1 MRTDNSDQRQR
12 KGGDTLKVR
21 LKIKKA
27 CLSVFA
33 IVLLVLSVS
42 IPALAMP
49 AIDTSKV
56 GSITINVDSAYGAVS
71 GVGFSVYKVA
81 SVTSSG
87 SYTLTTG
94 TNGFS
99 GSGVVLS
106 SLTTASLA
114 EKAAKT
120 LKKYT
125 VANGITGSSGTTNS
139 SGSVAFTN
147 LTLGYYLVVQT
158 TVVGTD
164 TISDPFLV
172 AVPMRN
178 TAETDWIYDV
188 VSYPKAEIHYYD
200 DESGAILLEKVN
212 DEGTLLPGAVF
223 SLEKKFYYSAST
235 SAPAGAESGTDSTG
249 TYYWVT
255 YNAALTTNAYGQI
268 GVSNLPFGQY
278 RFIETTAPDGYAL
291 DTSPYNFTISSS
303 GSIYILDGRYV
314 KQAGSVQ
321 TIVVLNTLTP
331 SPPVD
336 PPESPSAPPTS
347 TTPPSAPPSTPGFN
361 LPQTGDSIANAL
373 CTYGGIVLVICGIA
387 VFIGTRKKKHKG

>member
-1 MRTDNSDQRQR
+1 
-12 KGGDTLKVR
+12 LKVR

-27 CLSVFA
+27 CLSIFA
-33 IVLLVLSVS
+33 IVLLGLSVS
-42 IPALAMP
+42 VPALAMP

-56 GSITINVDSAYGAVS
+56 GSITINVESAYGAVS
-71 GVGFSVYKVA
+71 GVGFSVYQVA
-81 SVTSSG
+81 NVTSSG
-87 SYTLTTG
+87 SYTLTAG
-94 TNGFS
+94 ANGFS

-114 EKAAKT
+114 EKAAKK
-120 LKKYT
+120 LKNYA
-125 VANGITGSSGTTNS
+125 VANSITGSSGTTNA
-139 SGSVAFTN
+139 SGTVAFKD

-158 TVVGTD
+158 TTVGAD

-172 AVPMRN
+172 AVPMKN

-188 VSYPKAEIHYYD
+188 VSYPKAEIHYYY
-200 DESGAILLEKVN
+200 DEFGAILLEKVD

-223 SLEKKFYYSAST
+223 RLDMKVYYSTAT
-235 SAPAGAESGTDSTG
+235 GIPADAESGTDSSG
-249 TYYWVT
+249 TYYWST

-278 RFIETTAPDGYAL
+278 RFMETTAPEGYVL
-291 DTSPYNFTISSS
+291 DTSPYNFTISSA
-303 GSIYILDGRYV
+303 GAIYVLDGRYV
-314 KQAGSVQ
+314 KQSGTVQ
-321 TIVVLNTLTP
+321 TIVVVNSLTP
-331 SPPVD
+331 SPPVE
-336 PPESPSAPPTS
+336 PPESPSAPPQSNPPTN
-347 TTPPSAPPSTPGFN
+347 TPDFN

>member
-1 MRTDNSDQRQR
+1 M
-12 KGGDTLKVR
+12 KVR
-21 LKIKKA
+21 LKIKKT
-27 CLSVFA
+27 CLSIFA
-33 IVLLVLSVS
+33 IVLLGLSVS
-42 IPALAMP
+42 VPALAMP

-56 GSITINVDSAYGAVS
+56 GSITINVESAYGAVS

-81 SVTSSG
+81 NVSSTG

-120 LKKYT
+120 LKSYAVT
-125 VANGITGSSGTTNS
+125 NSITGTSGTTNS
-139 SGSVAFTN
+139 SGKAAFTS
-147 LTLGYYLVVQT
+147 LSLGYYLVVQT
-158 TVVGTD
+158 TIVGVD

-188 VSYPKAEIHYYD
+188 VSYPKAEIHYYY
-200 DESGAILLEKVN
+200 DEYGAILLEKVN
-212 DEGTLLPGAVF
+212 DEGDLLPGAVF
-223 SLEKKFYYSAST
+223 RLDRKFYYGAT
-235 SAPAGAESGTDSTG
+235 ASAPAGAESGTDSSG
-249 TYYWVT
+249 TYYWSS

-278 RFIETTAPDGYAL
+278 RFIETTAPTGYAL

-303 GSIYILDGRYV
+303 GSIYILDGKFV
-314 KQAGSVQ
+314 KLTGSVQ
-321 TIVVLNTLTP
+321 TIVVLNSLTP

-336 PPESPSAPPTS
+336 PPESPSAPPPS
-347 TTPPSAPPSTPGFN
+347 NPPSAPPPSSPGFN

-387 VFIGTRKKKHKG
+387 VFIGTRKKKHKD

>member
-1 MRTDNSDQRQR
+1 MRTDNSVERQR

-33 IVLLVLSVS
+33 IVLLGLSVS
-42 IPALAMP
+42 VPALAMP

-56 GSITINVDSAYGAVS
+56 GSITINVESAYGAVS
-71 GVGFSVYKVA
+71 GVSFSVYQVA
-81 SVTSSG
+81 NVTSSG

-94 TNGFS
+94 ANGFS

-114 EKAAKT
+114 EQAAKT
-120 LKKYT
+120 LKNYA
-125 VANGITGSSGTTNS
+125 VANSITGSSGTTNA
-139 SGSVAFTN
+139 SGTVAFTN

-158 TVVGTD
+158 TIVGAD

-172 AVPMRN
+172 AVPMKN

-188 VSYPKAEIHYYD
+188 VSYPKAEIHYYY
-200 DESGAILLEKVN
+200 DEFGAILLEKVD

-223 SLEKKFYYSAST
+223 RLDMKVYYSTAT
-235 SAPAGAESGTDSTG
+235 RIPAGAESGTDSTG
-249 TYYWVT
+249 TYYWST

-268 GVSNLPFGQY
+268 GVSNLSFGQY
-278 RFIETTAPDGYAL
+278 RFIETTAPEGYVL
-291 DTSPYNFTISSS
+291 DTSPYNFTISSA
-303 GSIYILDGRYV
+303 GAIYVLDGRYV
-314 KQAGSVQ
+314 KQSGTVQ
-321 TIVVLNTLTP
+321 TIVVVNSLTP
-331 SPPVD
+331 SPPVE
-336 PPESPSAPPTS
+336 PPESPSAPPQSNPPTN
-347 TTPPSAPPSTPGFN
+347 TPDFN

>member
-1 MRTDNSDQRQR
+1 MRTDNSVERQR

-27 CLSVFA
+27 CLSIFA
-33 IVLLVLSVS
+33 IVLLGLSVS
-42 IPALAMP
+42 VPALAMP

-56 GSITINVDSAYGAVS
+56 GSITINVESAYGAVS
-71 GVGFSVYKVA
+71 GVGFSVYQVA
-81 SVTSSG
+81 NVTSSG

-94 TNGFS
+94 ANGFS

-114 EKAAKT
+114 EKAAKK
-120 LKKYT
+120 LKNYA
-125 VANGITGSSGTTNS
+125 VANSITGSSGTTNA
-139 SGSVAFTN
+139 SGTVAFTD

-158 TVVGTD
+158 TTVGAD
-164 TISDPFLV
+164 TISNPFLV
-172 AVPMRN
+172 AVPMKN

-188 VSYPKAEIHYYD
+188 VSYPKAEIHYYY
-200 DESGAILLEKVN
+200 DEFGAILLEKVD

-223 SLEKKFYYSAST
+223 RLDMKVYYSTAT
-235 SAPAGAESGTDSTG
+235 GIPADAESGTDSSG
-249 TYYWVT
+249 TYYWST

-278 RFIETTAPDGYAL
+278 RFMETTAPEGYVL
-291 DTSPYNFTISSS
+291 DTSPYNFTISSA
-303 GSIYILDGRYV
+303 GAIYVLDGRYV
-314 KQAGSVQ
+314 KQSGTVQ
-321 TIVVLNTLTP
+321 TIVVVNSLTP
-331 SPPVD
+331 SPPVE
-336 PPESPSAPPTS
+336 PPESPSAPPQSNPPTN
-347 TTPPSAPPSTPGFN
+347 TPDFN

>member
-1 MRTDNSDQRQR
+1 M
-12 KGGDTLKVR
+12 KVR

-27 CLSVFA
+27 CLSIFA
-33 IVLLVLSVS
+33 IVLLGLSVS
-42 IPALAMP
+42 VPALAMP

-56 GSITINVDSAYGAVS
+56 GSITINVESAYGAVS
-71 GVGFSVYKVA
+71 GVGFSVYQVA
-81 SVTSSG
+81 NVTSSG

-94 TNGFS
+94 ANGFS

-114 EKAAKT
+114 EKAAKK
-120 LKKYT
+120 LKNYA
-125 VANGITGSSGTTNS
+125 VANSITGSSGTTNA
-139 SGSVAFTN
+139 SGTVAFTD

-158 TVVGTD
+158 TTVGAD
-164 TISDPFLV
+164 TISNPFLV
-172 AVPMRN
+172 AVPMKN

-188 VSYPKAEIHYYD
+188 VSYPKAEIHYYY
-200 DESGAILLEKVN
+200 DEFGAILLEKVD

-223 SLEKKFYYSAST
+223 RLDMKVYYSTAT
-235 SAPAGAESGTDSTG
+235 GIPADAESGTDSSG
-249 TYYWVT
+249 TYYWST

-278 RFIETTAPDGYAL
+278 RFMETTAPEGYVL
-291 DTSPYNFTISSS
+291 DTSPYNFTISSA
-303 GSIYILDGRYV
+303 GAIYVLDGRYV
-314 KQAGSVQ
+314 KQSGTVQ
-321 TIVVLNTLTP
+321 TIVVVNSLTP
-331 SPPVD
+331 SPPVE
-336 PPESPSAPPTS
+336 PPESPSAPPQSNPPTN
-347 TTPPSAPPSTPGFN
+347 TPDFN

>member
-1 MRTDNSDQRQR
+1 MRTDNSVEQQR

-27 CLSVFA
+27 CLSIFA
-33 IVLLVLSVS
+33 IVLLGLSVS
-42 IPALAMP
+42 VPALAMP

-56 GSITINVDSAYGAVS
+56 GSITINVESAYGAVS
-71 GVGFSVYKVA
+71 GVGFSVYQVA
-81 SVTSSG
+81 NVTSSG
-87 SYTLTTG
+87 SYTLTAG
-94 TNGFS
+94 ANGFS

-114 EKAAKT
+114 EKAAKK
-120 LKKYT
+120 LKNYA
-125 VANGITGSSGTTNS
+125 VANSITGSSGTTNA
-139 SGSVAFTN
+139 SGTVAFTD

-158 TVVGTD
+158 TTVGAD

-172 AVPMRN
+172 AVPMKN

-188 VSYPKAEIHYYD
+188 VSYPKAEIHYYY
-200 DESGAILLEKVN
+200 DEFGAILLEKVD

-223 SLEKKFYYSAST
+223 RLDMKVYYSTAT
-235 SAPAGAESGTDSTG
+235 GIPADAESGTDSSG
-249 TYYWVT
+249 TYYWST

-278 RFIETTAPDGYAL
+278 RFMETTAPEGYVL
-291 DTSPYNFTISSS
+291 DTSPYNFTISSA
-303 GSIYILDGRYV
+303 GAIYVLDGRYV
-314 KQAGSVQ
+314 KQSGTVQ
-321 TIVVLNTLTP
+321 TIVVVNSLNP
-331 SPPVD
+331 SPPVE
-336 PPESPSAPPTS
+336 PPESPSAPPQSNPPTN
-347 TTPPSAPPSTPGFN
+347 TPDFN

>member
-33 IVLLVLSVS
+33 IVLLGLSVS
-42 IPALAMP
+42 VPALAMP

-56 GSITINVDSAYGAVS
+56 GSITINVESSYGAVS
-71 GVGFSVYKVA
+71 GVGFTVYKVA
-81 SVTSSG
+81 SVTSSAN
-87 SYTLTTG
+87 YTLTTG

-114 EKAAKT
+114 EQAAKT
-120 LKKYT
+120 LKNYA
-125 VANGITGSSGTTNS
+125 VANSITGTSGTTNS
-139 SGSVAFTN
+139 SGRAAFNN

-158 TVVGTD
+158 TIVGVD

-178 TAETDWIYDV
+178 TAETEWIYDI
-188 VSYPKAEIHYYD
+188 VSYPKAEIHYYF
-200 DESGAILLEKVN
+200 DEFGAILLEKVD

-223 SLEKKFYYSAST
+223 RLEKKSYYAAGASVPT
-235 SAPAGAESGTDSTG
+235 GAESGSDSTG
-249 TYYWVT
+249 AYYWMT

-268 GVSNLPFGQY
+268 GVSNLSFGQY

-291 DTSPYNFTISSS
+291 DTSPYNFTISAQ

-314 KQAGSVQ
+314 KLTGSVQ
-321 TIVVLNTLTP
+321 TIVVLNSLTP

-336 PPESPSAPPTS
+336 PPESPSAPPSSS
-347 TTPPSAPPSTPGFN
+347 TPPPSTPGFD

>member
-1 MRTDNSDQRQR
+1 MRTDNSVEQQR

-27 CLSVFA
+27 CLSIFA
-33 IVLLVLSVS
+33 IVLLGLSVS
-42 IPALAMP
+42 VPALAMP

-56 GSITINVDSAYGAVS
+56 GSITINVESAYGAVS
-71 GVGFSVYKVA
+71 GVGFSVYQVA
-81 SVTSSG
+81 NVTSSG

-94 TNGFS
+94 ANGFS

-114 EKAAKT
+114 EKAAKK
-120 LKKYT
+120 LKNYA
-125 VANGITGSSGTTNS
+125 VANSITGSSGTTNA
-139 SGSVAFTN
+139 SGTVAFTD

-158 TVVGTD
+158 TTVGAD
-164 TISDPFLV
+164 TISNPFLV
-172 AVPMRN
+172 AVPMKN

-188 VSYPKAEIHYYD
+188 VSYPKAEIHYYY
-200 DESGAILLEKVN
+200 DEFGAILLEKVD

-223 SLEKKFYYSAST
+223 RLDMKVYYSTAT
-235 SAPAGAESGTDSTG
+235 GIPAGAESGSDSSG
-249 TYYWVT
+249 TYYWST

-278 RFIETTAPDGYAL
+278 RFMETTAPEGYVL
-291 DTSPYNFTISSS
+291 DTSPYNFTISSA
-303 GSIYILDGRYV
+303 GAIYVLDGRYV
-314 KQAGSVQ
+314 KQSGTVQ
-321 TIVVLNTLTP
+321 TIVVVNTLTP
-331 SPPVD
+331 SPPVE
-336 PPESPSAPPTS
+336 PPESPSAPPQSNPPTN
-347 TTPPSAPPSTPGFN
+347 TPDFN